1 MEDLDLNEKN
11 KIIKR
16 DAIQLIVIKDLITE
30 ASNDIRHVG
39 RTLIIKTITDENLQS
54 LKDEGLKIYE
64 MDLGVN
70 KGSYNISW

>member
-1 MEDLDLNEKN
+1 MGLMEDLDLNEKN

-39 RTLIIKTITDENLQS
+39 RTLIIKTITDAGK
-54 LKDEGLKIYE
+54 LKARQF
-64 MDLGVN
+64 
-70 KGSYNISW
+70 